1 MKKRSLSLLLS
12 LTLVFSLLAAPAKA
26 AESATRAEAAQA
38 VYTLAGKPAVSDADR
53 KTTLTD
59 VAGLDESDALYW
71 ARANGLM
78 LGVGENRMTP
88 NASLT
93 WQQLVTVLYRYAKI
107 ANLPL
112 TKRDDA
118 AGKNAFKWADDAA
131 SWASAYG
138 ILPKGA
144 NLNANVSKAE
154 LKTAVSALSSLPK
167 DPVAADLN
175 AILNDSVAPIAG
187 FAVMA
192 YRDGKLIY
200 QRTGG
205 DRYIDA
211 NDSSKNLPL
220 ELDSRYRTASIS
232 KVFATVGAMRLVEQG
247 KLDLDEDVSTY
258 LGYKLRNPNYPDI
271 AITTRMLLSHTSS
284 LRDGSLYS
292 IPPEYS
298 LREFFFPD
306 GKFWLDGEHF
316 ADTEDGVACK
326 PGEYFCYCNLNFALV
341 GTIIEQLS
349 GQRFDIYMKQNVLEP
364 MGIKASYNPG
374 DFDAE
379 ELDNI
384 ATLYQK
390 MNKNVWNVNGPYIA
404 QIDDYRNGET
414 ADRDKV
420 VVTNPVLQAENGDLV
435 ASVKDYKVGT
445 NGSLFSPQGG
455 LRVSPNVMKTLIEMF
470 LNDGKVNG
478 KQILTKES
486 VNEMF
491 TPVWTYNDE
500 TKNGHTSGLFYS
512 YGLGIQTMSST
523 HYDRLLKDRDV
534 VLAGHFGEAYG
545 LLAGMFM
552 DRSTGTVIYYAMTG
566 MGSPEDENYGE
577 YSGMYKWEEKFCTAL
592 LNDLFPEL

>member
-1 MKKRSLSLLLS
+1 MKKRALSLLLS

-112 TKRDDA
+112 TNRDDA
-118 AGKNAFKWADDAA
+118 AGKNASKWADDAA

-144 NLNANVSKAE
+144 NLN
-154 LKTAVSALSSLPK
+154 
-167 DPVAADLN
+167 
-175 AILNDSVAPIAG
+175 
-187 FAVMA
+187 
-192 YRDGKLIY
+192 
-200 QRTGG
+200 
-205 DRYIDA
+205 A

-455 LRVSPNVMKTLIEMF
+455 LRVSPNEMKTLIEMF

-478 KQILTKES
+478 KQILTKKS
-486 VNEMF
+486 VDEMF